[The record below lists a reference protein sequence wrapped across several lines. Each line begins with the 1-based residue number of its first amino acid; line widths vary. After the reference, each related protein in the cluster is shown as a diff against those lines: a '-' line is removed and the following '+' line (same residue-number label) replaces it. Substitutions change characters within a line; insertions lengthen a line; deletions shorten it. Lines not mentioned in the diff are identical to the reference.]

1 MKNSETYELA
11 KTYDPEAE
19 RAILQKALM
28 ADHKEMVELSKA
40 VEDVEKQIAEHKYWT
55 HVCCRGCNPCC
66 ECGREDANVDAEEEE
81 YLEVYADEMEIVC
94 DDDATEPYSYPDS
107 YYEQWIERQAL
118 STEDLTALE
127 RASRE
132 GWITDEEIEALT
144 AQDFINLINA
154 EYDQAGPSLTELWD
168 PAADGAWDGAAAA

>member
-1 MKNSETYELA
+1 MKNSEAYELSN
-11 KTYDPEAE
+11 TYDPEAE
-19 RAILQKALM
+19 RAVLQKALM
-28 ADHKEMVELSKA
+28 ADHKEIVELSKA

-55 HVCCRGCNPCC
+55 HICCRGCNPCC
-66 ECGREDANVDAEEEE
+66 ECGRENANVDAEEEE
-81 YLEVYADEMEIVC
+81 YSEVCADEMEI
-94 DDDATEPYSYPDS
+94 ATEPYDYSYPDS
-107 YYEQWIERQAL
+107 YYERWIEEQAL
-118 STEDLTALE
+118 SEDLSALE
-127 RASRE
+127 RASRD

>member
-1 MKNSETYELA
+1 MKNSEAYELSN
-11 KTYDPEAE
+11 TYNPDTEHQV
-19 RAILQKALM
+19 LQRGL
-28 ADHKEMVELSKA
+28 V
-40 VEDVEKQIAEHKYWT
+40 AEHEEITELLNDATDNKYYT
-55 HVCCRGCNPCC
+55 HICC
-66 ECGREDANVDAEEEE
+66 EFCDRCCICAGYNPNDVVDM
-81 YLEVYADEMEIVC
+81 DM
-94 DDDATEPYSYPDS
+94 DTEPYSYPDS
-107 YYEQWIERQAL
+107 YYKDFIQDEIEEA
-118 STEDLTALE
+118 DNLTALE